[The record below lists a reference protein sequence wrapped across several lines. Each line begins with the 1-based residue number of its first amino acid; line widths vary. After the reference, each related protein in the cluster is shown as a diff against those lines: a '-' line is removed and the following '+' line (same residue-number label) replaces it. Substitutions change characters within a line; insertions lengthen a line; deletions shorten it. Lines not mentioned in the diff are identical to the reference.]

1 MHDFSSLCLLLHPL
15 FCVVTPNRRGKDKEG
30 LRSDIK
36 APLWFEGENVISF
49 VAMVHLFGVKS
60 STNQKLEKFEIS
72 LIIFWMFWINF
83 LHFPLKAFEYFRLL
97 QSNICSKVCMSHI
110 ITPVWLSLSLN
121 KKSSNPLKVNEH
133 GLLFGLCVLC

>member
-1 MHDFSSLCLLLHPL
+1 
-15 FCVVTPNRRGKDKEG
+15 
-30 LRSDIK
+30 
-36 APLWFEGENVISF
+36 
-49 VAMVHLFGVKS
+49 MVHLFGVKS

-72 LIIFWMFWINF
+72 PIIFWMFWINF